1 VPKKARGRPPMKS
14 LAKASDA
21 SPVAEQLKLD
31 LENKTEE
38 GASSKRLVKRLRRAM
53 ETPEKP

>member
-1 VPKKARGRPPMKS
+1 MKS

-31 LENKTEE
+31 LENKTKE
-38 GASSKRLVKRLRRAM
+38 GASPKRLVKRLRRAL
-53 ETPEKP
+53 EAPEKP